1 VITILTYWD
10 DDVRRPADHPLPILA
25 VGVALLVVGC
35 GSGDDDG
42 TGNDPDVPSI
52 VVTTNIL
59 GDVVG
64 ELVGDAADVV
74 TIMPVGTDPHEFQP
88 SARQVDQ
95 ILGAD
100 ALIANGAGFEHGLVD
115 VAESAVDEG
124 VPTFAAISAVDAL
137 ALTGDHEDHDEDV
150 DDHGGGGEPDGA
162 DDGGSYGDL
171 APSDVD
177 PHFFTDPVRMA
188 QAAEG
193 IVAFLDATVDAL
205 DAEALEATADEYL
218 GELRAADAAADEALA
233 VVAADDRVLVT
244 NHDVFG
250 YFADRYDFEI
260 VGAVVPGGSTSD
272 AVSAADL
279 AELADVV
286 REAGVPAIFADTSA
300 PDRVARTLASEVGD
314 VEVVELYTESLG
326 GDDSAASTYLDMVAT
341 NAERIAAAL
350 G

>member
-1 VITILTYWD
+1 MITILTLWD
-10 DDVRRPADHPLPILA
+10 DDVRRLADHPLPILA

-35 GSGDDDG
+35 GGDGGSGSG
-42 TGNDPDVPSI
+42 PEVPSI

-115 VAESAVDEG
+115 VVESAVDEG

-137 ALTGDHEDHDEDV
+137 ALTGDHDDHDDEDDQ
-150 DDHGGGGEPDGA
+150 DDGHDGEPDGA
-162 DDGGSYGDL
+162 DEGGRSDDL
-171 APSDVD
+171 AASDVD

-188 QAAEG
+188 RAAEG
-193 IVAFLDATVDAL
+193 IVAFLAATVDAL
-205 DAEALEATADEYL
+205 DAAALEASADEYL
-218 GELRAADAAADEALA
+218 AELRAADAAADEALA
-233 VVAADDRVLVT
+233 VVASDDRVLVT

-314 VEVVELYTESLG
+314 IEVVELYTESLG
-326 GDDSAASTYLDMVAT
+326 GDDSPASTYLDMVAT